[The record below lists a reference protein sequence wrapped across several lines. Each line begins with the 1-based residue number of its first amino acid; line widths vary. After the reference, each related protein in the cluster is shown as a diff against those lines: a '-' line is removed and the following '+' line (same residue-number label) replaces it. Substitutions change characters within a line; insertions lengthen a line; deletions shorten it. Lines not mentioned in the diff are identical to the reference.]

1 MQRCR
6 SARIEISNWSS
17 TTIGSASLAGL
28 HEMSGSLR
36 VQIANGCVGTELA
49 VEVYNRDIWNVLYR
63 QTFACARLYFV
74 GTTESDRFLC
84 YKLRSYEGFGAHQQA
99 SRTMHWARGSK
110 HGSIYP

>member
-17 TTIGSASLAGL
+17 TTIGSASLAGV

-49 VEVYNRDIWNVLYR
+49 GQVYNRDISNVLPTKR
-63 QTFACARLYFV
+63 ACAHLYPV

-84 YKLRSYEGFGAHQQA
+84 YKLRSYEGFRAHQQA
-99 SRTMHWARGSK
+99 SRTMHWDEWV
-110 HGSIYP
+110 